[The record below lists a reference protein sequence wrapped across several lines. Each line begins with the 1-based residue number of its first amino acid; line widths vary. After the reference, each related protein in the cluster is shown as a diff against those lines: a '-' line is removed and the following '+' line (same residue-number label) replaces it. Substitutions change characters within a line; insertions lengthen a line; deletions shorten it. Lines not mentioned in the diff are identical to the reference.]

1 MSTDGSATT
10 LHFARGT
17 LVGTYLSWY
26 IACFQSGDS

>member
-1 MSTDGSATT
+1 MSTDGT
-10 LHFARGT
+10 LRSENSGRGT

>member
-1 MSTDGSATT
+1 MSTDGSPRIMRP
-10 LHFARGT
+10 ARGT